1 MKILNRIAAVA
12 ALIVTVATSNAAY
25 QITFNT
31 LNDLGNPTNPVF
43 DTDGTT
49 RLSGANG
56 WVGQIYVSVGSNPFV
71 AVKDSSDATAGSK
84 QFATGGAAGWIV
96 AGGDLTVAD
105 PSVTANPTAAR
116 YQLRVWNTANGSSY
130 EAASAV
136 VGAKVGVSSTV
147 NVNLLGYTTGAPPI
161 GYPQANGFGSFAL
174 TVVPVPEPATI
185 ALGLFGAAG
194 LLMRRRK

>member
-25 QITFNT
+25 QIGFNT

-56 WVGQIYVSVGSNPFV
+56 WVGQIYVSIGANPFV
-71 AVKDSSDATAGSK
+71 AVKDNLDVTTGSK
-84 QFATGGAAGWIV
+84 QFASSGPGVGWITG
-96 AGGDLTVAD
+96 GGDLTVAD

-116 YQLRVWNTANGSSY
+116 YQLRVWNTANGSTY

-136 VGAKVGVSSTV
+136 IGAKVGVSSTV
-147 NVNLLGYTTGAPPI
+147 NVNLLGYTSGTPPI

-185 ALGLFGAAG
+185 ALGL
-194 LLMRRRK
+194 